1 MDILFFI
8 RTRNEPAEYSHDFC
22 DNITHLAFFMVGMML
37 VGCFS
42 IVKRAFTSMWD
53 DLERNLLSIF
63 FLFLFFIS
71 LMLIFHKNKWG
82 VYLWGLTTILLIG
95 CLYWFSDTLT
105 FVVSAIFLII
115 LQLCFTRILFLKKD
129 GKSAWKVLFS

>member
-1 MDILFFI
+1 MDIFFFI
-8 RTRNEPAEYSHDFC
+8 KRNDSPEFSHKFC
-22 DNITHLAFFMVGMML
+22 YQIKHFAFFL
-37 VGCFS
+37 VFLILIGCFA
-42 IVKRAFTSMWD
+42 VAKKTFTSMWD

-71 LMLIFHKNKWG
+71 LMLIYHKNKWG

-105 FVVSAIFLII
+105 FVVSAIVLII
-115 LQLCFTRILFLKKD
+115 IQLCFMRILFLKKD
-129 GKSAWKVLFS
+129 GKSAWKELFS

>member
-1 MDILFFI
+1 MGLLFFI
-8 RTRNEPAEYSHDFC
+8 KRNDPTEYSHNFC
-22 DNITHLAFFMVGMML
+22 DHIRNIAFFL
-37 VGCFS
+37 VFLILIGCFA
-42 IVKRAFTSMWD
+42 VAKKTFTSMWD
-53 DLERNLLSIF
+53 DLERNLLNIF

-71 LMLIFHKNKWG
+71 LMLIYHKNKWG

-105 FVVSAIFLII
+105 FVVSAIVLII
-115 LQLCFTRILFLKKD
+115 IQLCFMRILFLKKD